1 MIARLAMLALG
12 LGLAWFGFQL
22 AMGSWSV
29 AMAGAP
35 LGVGMRFVPVAI
47 GGALI
52 ALFAVERLV
61 RSWLD
66 EKPLAKPADIGED
79 A

>member
-1 MIARLAMLALG
+1 
-12 LGLAWFGFQL
+12 
-22 AMGSWSV
+22 
-29 AMAGAP
+29 MAGAP
-35 LGVGMRFVPVAI
+35 LAVGLRFVPVAI

-52 ALFAVERLV
+52 VVFAGERLV
-61 RSWLD
+61 RSWLH